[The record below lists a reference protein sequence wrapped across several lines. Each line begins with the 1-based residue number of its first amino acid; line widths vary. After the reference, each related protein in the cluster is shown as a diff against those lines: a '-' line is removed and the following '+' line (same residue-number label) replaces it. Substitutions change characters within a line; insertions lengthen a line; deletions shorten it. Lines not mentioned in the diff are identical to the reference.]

1 MENKNYGIAAD
12 GQLHELACRMLA
24 YNAGDPKR
32 IQHLIKVH
40 YFARMI
46 GLSEQIDASNLLI
59 LEAAALVHDIGIRIC
74 EKKYG
79 MCDGKHQELE
89 GPAEARK
96 LLTEMG
102 TFSETQIERI
112 CWLVGHHHTY
122 NPITESDHQILVEA
136 DFLVNLYEDNLSADA
151 VRKVRETIFKTALG
165 RQLLDTMFAV

>member
-1 MENKNYGIAAD
+1 MNEKKAAD
-12 GQLHELACRMLA
+12 WQLHELSDRMVT

-46 GLSEQIDASNLLI
+46 GLSEGLDAATQLI
-59 LEAAALVHDIGIRIC
+59 LEATAIVHDIGIRIS

-79 MCDGKHQELE
+79 VCDGKHQEQE

-102 TFSETQIERI
+102 TFSEALNERI
-112 CWLVGHHHTY
+112 CWLVGHHHSY
-122 NPITESDHQILVEA
+122 YCIEGMDYQILVEA
-136 DFLVNLYEDNLSADA
+136 DFLVNAGESEYSKQAIENFC
-151 VRKVRETIFKTALG
+151 RKVFRTEAGTH
-165 RQLLDTMFAV
+165 LLKSMFLEKE

>member
-1 MENKNYGIAAD
+1 MEVNEKKTAVW
-12 GQLHELACRMLA
+12 QLHELSDRMVT

-46 GLSEQIDASNLLI
+46 GLSEGLDAATQLI
-59 LEAAALVHDIGIRIC
+59 LEATAIVHDIGIRIS

-79 MCDGKHQELE
+79 VCDGKHQEQE

-102 TFSETQIERI
+102 TFSEAQIERI

-122 NPITESDHQILVEA
+122 DCIEGMDYQILVEA
-136 DFLVNLYEDNLSADA
+136 DFLVNMAEEHFSEEA
-151 VRKVRETIFKTALG
+151 VRHTMDKIFRTKSGISFLKSIWN
-165 RQLLDTMFAV
+165 L